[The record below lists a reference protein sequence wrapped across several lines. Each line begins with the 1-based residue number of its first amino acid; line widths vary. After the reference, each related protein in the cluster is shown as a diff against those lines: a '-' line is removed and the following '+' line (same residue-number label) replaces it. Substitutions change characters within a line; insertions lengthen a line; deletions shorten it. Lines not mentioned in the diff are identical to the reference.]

1 MKKSTTWLIVG
12 IGAAVLLMIAGC
24 CAVSAVMNKGGDFNG
39 KASAKAEVD
48 LEKLTKEFETYINA
62 NSQDVNGF
70 EKVVND
76 KTKNIYKGKD
86 HVSVTMQKS
95 GEVIGYVNKDT
106 EPTYESGKDEL
117 VFSLQAE
124 KDKQRVVARDRY
136 SNHYG
141 YRPSSSGFFTGMLV
155 GNMLTRQHSYY
166 GGRYWSAP
174 SNASWRQS
182 GYYNKMGSSS
192 SRGFRS
198 GSSSGYRSGSSSSY
212 RSGSYSSGSRSGF
225 SSGGF
230 SSGKN

>member
-12 IGAAVLLMIAGC
+12 IGAAVLLMIVGC

-39 KASAKAEVD
+39 SASAKADVD

-76 KTKNIYKGKD
+76 KSKNIYKGKD

-155 GNMLTRQHSYY
+155 GNMLSRQHTYY

-174 SNASWRQS
+174 SNASWRQP
-182 GYYNKMGSSS
+182 GYYSRMGSSS

-198 GSSSGYRSGSSSSY
+198 GSSYRSGSSSSY